1 MFFNPFAGAFS
12 IHMCVY
18 HRTKDFKRHTMKK
31 KNKFYSIIL
40 FYIYDSILLCVYNT
54 FNAFKSPC
62 TFCNFLVVTG
72 VSNTLHLFPK
82 ARFSHI
88 RGCINY
94 KYVCK
99 LYIYLPSIH
108 NTHTMVKFSSQESM
122 HLKQST
128 FAWKNFSKKVLWW
141 QFIQFYR
148 QWSNSFECEEDVRP
162 SFNRMGT
169 FIVFQTKRQQM
180 TRKYRWR

>member
-1 MFFNPFAGAFS
+1 M
-12 IHMCVY
+12 
-18 HRTKDFKRHTMKK
+18 
-31 KNKFYSIIL
+31 
-40 FYIYDSILLCVYNT
+40 YNT

-99 LYIYLPSIH
+99 LYIISIY
-108 NTHTMVKFSSQESM
+108 THKVAFSSHRSIQLKRNAFPSRSEIFQEIDVFFTANLIRPKRGCSFVHIM
-122 HLKQST
+122 WYFVGNFYTPLPIRHTKLKK
-128 FAWKNFSKKVLWW
+128 WPN
-141 QFIQFYR
+141 
-148 QWSNSFECEEDVRP
+148 
-162 SFNRMGT
+162 
-169 FIVFQTKRQQM
+169 
-180 TRKYRWR
+180 